1 MFESTVLRRSLT
13 RRHALKLGAAAAAAG
28 ALAPRSGTATAA
40 SCRVPLFEVDLE
52 DRVASAAAAGGWR
65 TLPVMRAP
73 RRFDMLGLR
82 WGRGTGAIRAEV
94 RARRRNG
101 PWTPWTALHATGDHA
116 PDSGRVPPGTEPCW
130 TDTADFFQ
138 VRLQGRPR
146 ALRARFV
153 RAKPTARVSQR
164 SAMRL
169 GRASRTPASSAQS
182 GPPPI
187 TPRAAWG
194 GDSCPPR
201 TTPEIGTVQL
211 AFVHHTVT
219 ANDYAPEDSA
229 SIVLGI
235 CRYHRN
241 TNGWNDI
248 GYNFLV
254 DRYGQVFEG
263 RAGGIDQAVIGAQAQ
278 GYNSDSTGIACLGDF
293 TGVAQTPQGIDALAR
308 LIAWKLSLHGVPVTG
323 QVTLTSRGG
332 SENRYPSGTPVTLE
346 RISGHRDGD
355 KTSCPGDTLYT
366 QLPDLR
372 TKAAAFASPVSAVTL
387 RAAKPTVRFPA
398 SLALSGT
405 LRFSDGASPDGAV
418 VQVQFQASGAAWQV
432 IGTARADGAG
442 AWSAKLRAP
451 STGALRAVFPG
462 DGSHPA
468 LESDALRATVLPRLT
483 IALSSRR
490 VNTGTKVA
498 VTGTLGPT
506 WPRRIELRFERRVRG
521 RWVKVQR
528 KRINVRD
535 GGYST
540 FVRPRSAG
548 LHRVRILAPGVS
560 ITRTLRAGEV
570 TGGTAA
576 E

>member
-1 MFESTVLRRSLT
+1 
-13 RRHALKLGAAAAAAG
+13 
-28 ALAPRSGTATAA
+28 
-40 SCRVPLFEVDLE
+40 
-52 DRVASAAAAGGWR
+52 
-65 TLPVMRAP
+65 MRAP

-82 WGRGTGAIRAEV
+82 WGHGTRAVRAEV

-101 PWTPWTALHATGDHA
+101 PWTAWTALHAAGDHA
-116 PDSGRVPPGTEPCW
+116 PDDGRVPAGTEPCW
-130 TDTADFFQ
+130 TDSADYFQ
-138 VRLQGRPR
+138 VRLHGHPR

-153 RAKPTARVSQR
+153 RAKPTARLSQR

-169 GRASRTPASSAQS
+169 GRASRTPARGSQT

-187 TPRAAWG
+187 VARSAWG

-201 TTPEIGTVQL
+201 APAEFGQIQL

-219 ANDYAPEDSA
+219 ANDYSPEDSA

-235 CRYHRN
+235 CRYHRDH
-241 TNGWNDI
+241 NGWNDI

-254 DRYGQVFEG
+254 DRFGQVFEG

-278 GYNSDSTGIACLGDF
+278 GWNTDSTGIACLGDF
-293 TGVAQTPQGIDALAR
+293 TGVAQTPEGIDALAR

-323 QVTLTSRGG
+323 EIVLTSRGG
-332 SENRYPSGTPVTLE
+332 GENRYPSGTPVTFQ
-346 RISGHRDGD
+346 RVSGHRDGD
-355 KTSCPGDTLYT
+355 KTSCPGETLYT

-372 TKAAAFASPVSAVTL
+372 AKAAAYATPVSAVTL
-387 RAAKPTVRFPA
+387 RAAATRVRFPRP
-398 SLALSGT
+398 LALSGT
-405 LRFSDGASPDGAV
+405 LRFSDGASADGAV
-418 VQVQFQASGAAWQV
+418 VQIQFQSAGAAWQL
-432 IGTARADGAG
+432 IGTTRADAAG
-442 AWSAKLRAP
+442 AWAADLRAP
-451 STGALRAVFPG
+451 SSGSVRAVYPG
-462 DGSHPA
+462 DAAHPA
-468 LESDALRATVLPRLT
+468 LESAAVRVTVRPRLT

-490 VNTGTKVA
+490 VTTGTKVA

-535 GGYST
+535 GGYAT
-540 FVRPRSAG
+540 VVRPRRGG
-548 LHRVRILAPGVS
+548 LHRVTIVAPGVR
-560 ITRTLRAGEV
+560 IARTLRAGEV

-576 E
+576 G